1 MIREARK
8 IVEAKLNEAL
18 DKNDSKSIR
27 EACIVLKAMD
37 TVYVDYSAEEYEIVK
52 KGLEE
57 NLGEGK
63 IVDELI
69 EKGRS
74 KDDAFEI
81 YWSVK
86 NRIENERREELK

>member
-1 MIREARK
+1 MNEAIK
-8 IVEAKLNEAL
+8 IVKAKLNEAL
-18 DKNDSKSIR
+18 DKNDSKAVR

-37 TVYVDYSAEEYEIVK
+37 KVFVDYSTEEYEIVK

-74 KDDAFEI
+74 TDDAFEI

-86 NRIENERREELK
+86 NRIENEKREELK